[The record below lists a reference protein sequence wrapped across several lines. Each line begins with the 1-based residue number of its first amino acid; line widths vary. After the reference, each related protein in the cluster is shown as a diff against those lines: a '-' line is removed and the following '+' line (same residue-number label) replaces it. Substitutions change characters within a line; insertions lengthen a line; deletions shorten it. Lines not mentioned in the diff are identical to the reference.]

1 MFIRL
6 EAEKATYVDLKA
18 IENMIYIF
26 YCGTERQVDI
36 KQKLFIKCV

>member
-18 IENMIYIF
+18 IEDIIYIF
-26 YCGTERQVDI
+26 YCGTKRQVYI
-36 KQKLFIKCV
+36 KHKLFIKCV